1 MADAVIVGGPV
12 VTVDADRR
20 IIDPGAVAVDGN
32 RIVAV
37 GPREEVLDAHP
48 GADRIDRRGHAILP
62 GLVDSHGHAGHG
74 LTKNLGEGTGEWL
87 SAVRDLY
94 FRATGASFWEAEG
107 RLAALERL
115 RAGVTT
121 SLSYVGSMPR
131 VDHPR
136 YARAA
141 AQGYA
146 EFGLRHVVGVGPPDG
161 LPATYEDPDREETTT
176 VDLDHALKTTER
188 VVDDLHGSAD
198 GRLSV
203 AIAPSSL
210 VSETDAD
217 GNATAAATEQLRRAS
232 RLAADRD
239 LAFHAHAYGGMVA
252 AAADACPAA
261 LTDRLFLAHC
271 AGLRERELDLL
282 AEHGVGASHGPLT
295 HAYALDRFPVV
306 EAMERGV
313 TVAVS
318 TDGSGPDR
326 SFDLLSQGR
335 VAAQL
340 QRAHF
345 DDTAYLPAGRVLEA
359 MTVDPARLLGMAD
372 EVGSLEVGKRA
383 DVVAVDMQSAKL
395 GPRPAT
401 GQVVPRLVGYADGSD
416 VSLVV
421 VDGEVL
427 FRDDVVEVDDAPT
440 MEAILDAAA
449 DEEARAID
457 RAGVADLQTAHSDLW
472 GEVRFGG

>member
-1 MADAVIVGGPV
+1 MVTTVIVGGPV

-20 IIDPGAVAVDGN
+20 VIDPGAVALDGD

-37 GPREEVLDAHP
+37 GPRDEVLDAHP
-48 GADRIDRRGHAILP
+48 DADRIDRRGHAILP

-74 LTKNLGEGTGEWL
+74 LTKNLGEGTGKWL

-94 FRATGASFWEAEG
+94 FRATGESFWEAEG

-115 RAGVTT
+115 QVGVTT

-146 EFGLRHVVGVGPPDG
+146 EFGLRHVVGIGPPST
-161 LPATYEDPDREETTT
+161 LPATYEDPDRDETTT
-176 VDLDHALKTTER
+176 VDIDHALDTTER
-188 VVDDLHGSAD
+188 VVDDLHGAAD

-203 AIAPSSL
+203 AISPSSL
-210 VSETDAD
+210 VSEVDDAGAATDA
-217 GNATAAATEQLRRAS
+217 AAEELRRSAE
-232 RLAADRD
+232 LAADRD
-239 LAFHAHAYGGMVA
+239 LAFHAHAYGGMVEA
-252 AAADACPAA
+252 AAEACPDA

-271 AGLRERELDLL
+271 AGLSEAELDLL

-295 HAYALDRFPVV
+295 HAYASDRFPVV
-306 EAMERGV
+306 EAMERGIRL
-313 TVAVS
+313 AIS

-345 DDTAYLPAGRVLEA
+345 GDTALMPAGKVLEA
-359 MTVDPARLLGMAD
+359 MTVDAADLLGMAD
-372 EVGSLEVGKRA
+372 EVGSLESGKRA
-383 DVVAVDMQSAKL
+383 DVVAIDLQSARL

-427 FRDDVVEVDDAPT
+427 FRDGEVVVDGVPSEDEV
-440 MEAILDAAA
+440 LDAAA
-449 DEEARAID
+449 DQEERAID
-457 RAGVADLQTAHSDLW
+457 RAGVTDLREAHPDLW
-472 GEVRFGG
+472 GEVRFSG

>member
-1 MADAVIVGGPV
+1 MADTVIVGGPV

-20 IIDPGAVAVDGN
+20 IVDPGAVAVDGN

-37 GPREEVLDAHP
+37 GPREDLLDAH
-48 GADRIDRRGHAILP
+48 GDADRIDRRGHAILP

-121 SLSYVGSMPR
+121 SLSYLGSMPR

-161 LPATYEDPDREETTT
+161 LPTTYEDPDRDEETT
-176 VDLDHALKTTER
+176 VDLDHVLATTRR
-188 VVDDLHGSAD
+188 VVDDLHGEAD

-203 AIAPSSL
+203 AVTPSSL
-210 VSETDAD
+210 VSEVDEA
-217 GNATAAATEQLRRAS
+217 GAATPAATEELRRSAE
-232 RLAADRD
+232 LAADRNVP
-239 LAFHAHAYGGMVA
+239 FHAHAYGGMVEA
-252 AAADACPAA
+252 AAEACPEA

-271 AGLRERELDLL
+271 AGLSAGELDLL

-295 HAYALDRFPVV
+295 HAYASDRFPVV
-306 EAMERGV
+306 EAMERGI

-318 TDGSGPDR
+318 TDGSAPDR
-326 SFDLLSQGR
+326 SFDLLAQGR

-345 DDTAYLPAGRVLEA
+345 GDTALLPAGKVLEA
-359 MTVDPARLLGMAD
+359 MTVDAARLLGMAD
-372 EVGSLEVGKRA
+372 EVGSLEAGKRA
-383 DVVAVDMQSAKL
+383 DVVAVDLQSAKL

-421 VDGEVL
+421 VDGAVR
-427 FRDDVVEVDDAPT
+427 FRDDAVTVEDAPD
-440 MEAILDAAA
+440 ADAVLAAAA
-449 DEEARAID
+449 DEEARAVD
-457 RAGVADLQTAHSDLW
+457 RAGVGDLQEAHPDLW
-472 GEVRFGG
+472 GSVRFGE